1 MPEALALQL
10 SGMGWAVLYAI
21 VGGLVGM
28 VLMIIA
34 SALLPRLIE
43 RLTPGIDEEKEML
56 RGNRAVADY
65 FGRVVSACI
74 IGVSIVMAAAILGG
88 VLAALM

>member
-1 MPEALALQL
+1 MPESLMQQL
-10 SGMGWAVLYAI
+10 SGMGWAVIYAM

-34 SALLPRLIE
+34 STILPRLIE
-43 RLTPGIDEEKEML
+43 RLTPGIDEEKEMA

>member
-1 MPEALALQL
+1 MPANLMQQL

-21 VGGLVGM
+21 VGGLAGM

-34 SALLPRLIE
+34 STLLPRLIE
-43 RLTPGIDEEKEML
+43 KLTPNIDEEKEIA

-88 VLAALM
+88 VLAALL